1 MFEGGEG
8 FGVGVEGAG
17 VGHFRGWKFGGCIGG
32 GIGVLKGCCFLGI
45 KW

>member
-17 VGHFRGWKFGGCIGG
+17 VGHFGLGVEGLKRLEGG
-32 GIGVLKGCCFLGI
+32 GVIGNSEG
-45 KW
+45 